1 MQTVLLMS
9 APAANA
15 GNGRDPRLLEGL
27 FSNLPLFRDIPQRS
41 IAQIAAQSRTQ
52 RIRRG
57 AALARKGEKLP
68 GVVAMAYGSL
78 KLALRRTGGDE
89 KVVRFLGPNET
100 FGEASILLDRPSPVD
115 AVALADSMLGIIPAA
130 PLQRLLENDSA
141 FARNLVRI
149 LGARFLDL
157 LGEVE
162 ATVQQNGVQR
172 LAHYLDSL
180 AEPNGDAES
189 WIVRLPANKTTIA
202 ARLGVTKET
211 MSRLLRE
218 LTNRELITVSRR
230 EIMIRDRARLAQLAG

>member
-9 APAANA
+9 APVA
-15 GNGRDPRLLEGL
+15 GNGGGRDPRLLEGL

-41 IAQIAAQSRTQ
+41 IAHVAGQSRTQ
-52 RIRRG
+52 RIKRG
-57 AALARKGEKLP
+57 AALCRKGERLP
-68 GVVAMAYGSL
+68 GVIAMAYGSL

-100 FGEASILLDRPSPVD
+100 FGEASILLDRPCPVD
-115 AVALADSMLGIIPAA
+115 VVALADSMLGVIPAA
-130 PLQRLLENDSA
+130 PLQRLLENDCT

-157 LGEVE
+157 LGEIE

-180 AEPNGDAES
+180 AEPNGDPDT
-189 WIVRLPANKTTIA
+189 WIVHLPANKTTIA

-218 LTNRELITVSRR
+218 LTNRELISVSRR
-230 EIMIRDRARLAQLAG
+230 EILIRDRARLAQLAG